1 MTPNRF
7 STRILAALK
16 GFPGLNEVTFA
27 ASRLRLERD
36 CNPMQFAVSRKRLLT
51 TPSSASEGTG
61 GPYQTT
67 NSTYGAAIVIA
78 ALSLGSIPAIAQDV
92 PANEQAVESA
102 SDPSGQIPD
111 LEFEEIGMAV
121 TAYLRNP
128 ANLECLVFRP

>member
-36 CNPMQFAVSRKRLLT
+36 CNPMQFAASRKRLLT

-78 ALSLGSIPAIAQDV
+78 ALSLGSIPAISS
-92 PANEQAVESA
+92 PAEMEAFAEKQFNTFRDITSR
-102 SDPSGQIPD
+102 
-111 LEFEEIGMAV
+111 LGM
-121 TAYLRNP
+121 TIK
-128 ANLECLVFRP
+128 